1 MGLCRSGGEDGK
13 ASAGDPDKREHQIK
27 VKKHNCEGTEQFVK
41 NKECPEDPDGK
52 DGKWQDI

>member
-1 MGLCRSGGEDGK
+1 MQIRWRRWK

-27 VKKHNCEGTEQFVK
+27 VKKRNCEGTEQFVK

-52 DGKWQDI
+52 DRKWQDI